1 MALGWNS
8 AKVLACLAAVL
19 AGGAVA
25 GSPGPALRGA
35 ESANGTAAGAPEIE
49 AQPEMSVA
57 DPVVSELDVSALAE
71 FKPDFEERDDST
83 EEPDDGEE
91 DMVDEEPD
99 FDLGEDTTEEPYD
112 GEEDMVD
119 DEADFDLGDDATGEP
134 YDGEDGMVDSAA
146 ESGMPPRLPGMPL
159 PGGAGG
165 YPLPGGAGGAP
176 GGFPL
181 PREGLPPITGCWG
194 PNATA
199 TCPAGY
205 SCVVKYDGT
214 FSQCMDCS
222 AWSFAK
228 SCQKLDDY
236 MRYSAV
242 QTCKRS
248 CLNTK
253 CYNSAW
259 CKRPHKCIKDPKSNW
274 GQCIACKSKKFWKA
288 SCYAVPRGLLRRAQH
303 KCHKHCKGYHGFHG
317 R

>member
-25 GSPGPALRGA
+25 GSTGPALRGA

-71 FKPDFEERDDST
+71 FKPDFEERDDT
-83 EEPDDGEE
+83 
-91 DMVDEEPD
+91 
-99 FDLGEDTTEEPYD
+99 
-112 GEEDMVD
+112 
-119 DEADFDLGDDATGEP
+119 TGEP

-165 YPLPGGAGGAP
+165 YPLPGGAGRAP

-205 SCVVKYDGT
+205 SCV
-214 FSQCMDCS
+214 
-222 AWSFAK
+222 
-228 SCQKLDDY
+228 
-236 MRYSAV
+236 
-242 QTCKRS
+242 
-248 CLNTK
+248 
-253 CYNSAW
+253 
-259 CKRPHKCIKDPKSNW
+259 
-274 GQCIACKSKKFWKA
+274 
-288 SCYAVPRGLLRRAQH
+288 
-303 KCHKHCKGYHGFHG
+303 
-317 R
+317 